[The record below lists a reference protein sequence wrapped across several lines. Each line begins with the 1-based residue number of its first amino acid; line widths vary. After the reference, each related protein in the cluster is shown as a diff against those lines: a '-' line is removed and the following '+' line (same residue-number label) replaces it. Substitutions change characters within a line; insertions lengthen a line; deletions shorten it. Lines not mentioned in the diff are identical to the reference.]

1 MNAEADRL
9 QRRRR
14 NAWLYPLAILGG
26 MALAWFALLI
36 LLDYFVTFKGDR
48 NFWAVFSSYNAE
60 EIRDALGN
68 LPEVVVAILGIAITM
83 VSFILQL
90 AATRYTPRVTEM
102 FFRDRTNLLV
112 MGFFVVSSVHC
123 VWATFMLRK
132 TFIPHILVF
141 STMAMMTLAIL
152 ILIPYFSYVFAFLDP
167 SRIVARLQDHSL
179 AEALGRRSHG
189 EELKKERVLEG
200 VEQLADVA
208 VNSISQKDRII
219 ASRSVDALKDLA
231 LGYLARKGRLDRAWF
246 EIGPQLRRNPDFVGM
261 APESVD
267 ELSEQ
272 GTWLEWK
279 IMRQYQTVFNESL
292 NRMRD
297 IGQLVAI
304 NTRYLGEAAL
314 AAKDE
319 DVLALITKFFN
330 TFLRSTINLRDVR
343 TSFNVLHQYRL
354 LAEQLLHANWNQ
366 RTMEVARYFKYY
378 GQLANTGGLSFV
390 NETAAYDL
398 CTLCELA
405 HDKKFTLEL
414 ELLDT
419 LLEVDKDPETEAQE
433 KSLRG
438 VRKAQIKLAT
448 FYLVRGAEKL
458 ARRVWRDM
466 EHEAPDRLRSIREEM
481 LQVREKDFWEV
492 IDRGYNF
499 DYLEPERR
507 VQLEVFY
514 SWFPGLFSSDR
525 QTVQMSLSTDPDLPL
540 K

>member
-405 HDKKFTLEL
+405 HDEKFTLEL

-507 VQLEVFY
+507 EQLEVFY

-525 QTVQMSLSTDPDLPL
+525 PTVQMTLSTDPDVPL